1 MALAT
6 LALSNRV
13 LDADVVHDGSASC
26 TGCAA
31 NQRSR
36 HTADEPADDSAAS
49 G

>member
-26 TGCAA
+26 TCRTTYE
-31 NQRSR
+31 RSR
-36 HTADEPADDSAAS
+36 HTADEPAHDSAAS